1 MKNLF
6 LGIGLFVIG
15 QITVWFQT
23 NGQFISPWIKSH
35 PFIMSLIG
43 IPISLTYIWATTYI
57 VEYYEGVLWPSRL
70 IGFATG
76 ILSFSFLTYMYLG
89 EGLSLKTLIT
99 LILAIIIVLIQ
110 VFFK

>member
-1 MKNLF
+1 MKGLF
-6 LGIGLFVIG
+6 LGIGLFTIG

-23 NGQFISPWIKSH
+23 NGQFISPWIKNN

-57 VEYYEGVLWPSRL
+57 VEYYNGELWPSRL

-76 ILSFSFLTYMYLG
+76 ILSFSFLTYIYLG

-99 LILAIIIVLIQ
+99 LILAIAIVLIQ
-110 VFFK
+110 VFYK

>member
-1 MKNLF
+1 
-6 LGIGLFVIG
+6 
-15 QITVWFQT
+15 
-23 NGQFISPWIKSH
+23 
-35 PFIMSLIG
+35 MSLVG

-57 VEYYEGVLWPSRL
+57 VEYYGGDLWPSRL
-70 IGFATG
+70 IGFAAG
-76 ILSFSFLTYMYLG
+76 IISFSILTYMYLG